1 MDAVDKVDYVAQQVA
16 ALHSVGEA
24 LEDGCDH
31 VAPLASPI
39 VAAQA
44 SEIGEEPRAACA
56 VRALSHFGNEE
67 RQEVG
72 TGDAIGIRRP
82 IAPAIR
88 GLNDRAIILARKFC
102 ASLLDPLHVVEELQK
117 HYPRE
122 HRQPI
127 KVAVQPLVLP
137 HDLAGGLDDAVE
149 TLGSGQL
156 LRRSLLSGG
165 CSQDRA
171 PSIQAV

>member
-1 MDAVDKVDYVAQQVA
+1 MDAVDQIDHVPQQVA
-16 ALHSVGEA
+16 AFHPVGEA
-24 LEDGCDH
+24 LEDGCDD
-31 VAPLASPI
+31 VAPLAPPI
-39 VAAQA
+39 IAAQA
-44 SEIGEEPRAACA
+44 SEIGEEPRAAGP
-56 VRALSHFGNEE
+56 VRTLRHLGNEE

-88 GLNDRAIILARKFC
+88 GLDDRAIVLARKFC
-102 ASLLDPLHVVEELQK
+102 ASLLDPLHVVEELQE
-117 HYPRE
+117 HYPGE

-137 HDLAGGLDDAVE
+137 HDLTGGLDDAVE

>member
-1 MDAVDKVDYVAQQVA
+1 MAK
-16 ALHSVGEA
+16 

-31 VAPLASPI
+31 VAPLAPPI

-56 VRALSHFGNEE
+56 VRALGHFGNEE

-88 GLNDRAIILARKFC
+88 SLDDRAIVLACELR
-102 ASLLDPLHVVEELQK
+102 ASLLDPLHVVEELQE
-117 HYPRE
+117 HDPGE

-127 KVAVQPLVLP
+127 KVAIQPLVLP

-156 LRRSLLSGG
+156 LRRSLLTGGSGQG
-165 CSQDRA
+165 RS